1 MEFVI
6 STSFQKCLS
15 WLKLSNVNFSYLKSS
30 MLIETYFDS
39 REWNCRLQTLKEMG
53 KLELVIWPDFR
64 AKAVKIPLVLSKGNL
79 AVHGKQ

>member
-1 MEFVI
+1 
-6 STSFQKCLS
+6 
-15 WLKLSNVNFSYLKSS
+15 

-79 AVHGKQ
+79 AIHGKQ